1 VTGKRRGMGLA
12 VLLWTGTVS
21 AQVDVYRSVNEN
33 GVVQFSDARQ
43 SDTDEHFQLTTVS
56 PAPGM
61 IDAQGRL
68 MDQQLEL
75 IALLE
80 QSRRDR
86 AQENFERRRQSV
98 ELARARLALEQERNA
113 AYAQN
118 TRDYGYAYPVGY
130 SYKYKRRHGNRQEYG
145 HGGGN
150 RPGHLPARPGHGGRA
165 GHGGRLG
172 YGGREGG
179 GRGTHGGSKTL
190 IKPFITRS

>member
-1 VTGKRRGMGLA
+1 MGLA
-12 VLLWTGTVS
+12 LLLWTGTVS

-130 SYKYKRRHGNRQEYG
+130 GYKYKRRH
-145 HGGGN
+145 GN
-150 RPGHLPARPGHGGRA
+150 RPGHLPARPGHGGRP
-165 GHGGRLG
+165 
-172 YGGREGG
+172 GG
-179 GRGTHGGSKTL
+179 GGMHGGSKTL
-190 IKPFITRS
+190 IKPFITSG

>member
-1 VTGKRRGMGLA
+1 MGLV
-12 VLLWTGTVS
+12 VLLWTGAVS
-21 AQVDVYRSVNEN
+21 AQVDVYRSVNEY

-43 SDTDEHFQLTTVS
+43 SDTDEHFRLAAVN
-56 PAPGM
+56 PAPEM
-61 IDAQGRL
+61 VDAHARL
-68 MDQQLEL
+68 MAQQLEL

-86 AQENFERRRQSV
+86 AQENFERRRQTV

-118 TRDYGYAYPVGY
+118 NRDYGYAYPVGY
-130 SYKYKRRHGNRQEYG
+130 SYKYNRRHGNRYEYG
-145 HGGGN
+145 HGGGT
-150 RPGHLPARPGHGGRA
+150 RPGYLPARPGHGGRP
-165 GHGGRLG
+165 G

>member
-1 VTGKRRGMGLA
+1 MGLA

-21 AQVDVYRSVNEN
+21 AQVDVYRSVNEY

-43 SDTDEHFQLTTVS
+43 SDTDEHFQLMTVS
-56 PAPGM
+56 PAPEM
-61 IDAQGRL
+61 IDAHGRL

-86 AQENFERRRQSV
+86 AQENFERRRQTV

-113 AYAQN
+113 AYAES

-130 SYKYKRRHGNRQEYG
+130 SYKYKRRHGNRHQYG

-150 RPGHLPARPGHGGRA
+150 RPGHLPARPGQGGRA
-165 GHGGRLG
+165 G

-190 IKPFITRS
+190 VKPFITSS